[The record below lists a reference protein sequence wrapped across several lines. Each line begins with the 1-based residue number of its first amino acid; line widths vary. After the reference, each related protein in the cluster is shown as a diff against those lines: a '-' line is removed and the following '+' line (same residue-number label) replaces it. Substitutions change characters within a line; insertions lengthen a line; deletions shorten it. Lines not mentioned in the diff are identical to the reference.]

1 MREQAAA
8 YQQAGKLEEA
18 EKEYRLILLGDD
30 KDTPSLRGLGM
41 LALERGKVDEAEKLL
56 RRALQISPKDAWS
69 FVGLSRCHYR
79 QGKREEALQ
88 DLRRAAEVQPD
99 DGFVQ
104 LELGQA
110 YEQHNRTREALDA
123 YERAIRLLRLPDAY
137 FRKAQLLA
145 RTIRHARAMPGR
157 ASWRPSKRWAVP
169 RRRATGFASRWRSGP
184 CSS

>member
-1 MREQAAA
+1 
-8 YQQAGKLEEA
+8 
-18 EKEYRLILLGDD
+18 
-30 KDTPSLRGLGM
+30 
-41 LALERGKVDEAEKLL
+41 
-56 RRALQISPKDAWS
+56 
-69 FVGLSRCHYR
+69 VGLSRCHYR
-79 QGKREEALQ
+79 QGKRDEALQ

-145 RTIRHARAMPGR
+145 KSDPARARDAWKGFLEAIEAMGGPASESDRVRVEMAKR
-157 ASWRPSKRWAVP
+157 ALQ
-169 RRRATGFASRWRSGP
+169 
-184 CSS
+184 